1 VAPSSSVCSLST
13 IPSGL
18 RRETTEGNEKSNVC
32 VAVAVEMMFSKNCA
46 TPSSRMRQWRQRRSA
61 GGRRGPVPARESKM
75 STFGYYPGPIDYWML
90 ITDWRNG
97 SIAILLAMGAF
108 LFVYALTRR
117 SPALVEPA
125 DALPAHLSPAI
136 GGDNVIDEVSAVA
149 SRQRIET

>member
-1 VAPSSSVCSLST
+1 
-13 IPSGL
+13 
-18 RRETTEGNEKSNVC
+18 
-32 VAVAVEMMFSKNCA
+32 
-46 TPSSRMRQWRQRRSA
+46 
-61 GGRRGPVPARESKM
+61 M

-125 DALPAHLSPAI
+125 DTLPAHLSPAI
-136 GGDNVIDEVSAVA
+136 GDDNVIDEVSAVA